1 MAAESKR
8 VIALKLYIDIIVLMY
23 ERWLVLIVCSISRQS
38 ICDKNIYLATIDLFS
53 IKMSQLENEAYGR
66 SLNTNSRI

>member
-23 ERWLVLIVCSISRQS
+23 ERWLVLIVCSISRPS